1 MPEKPPL
8 QLHGQAGEI
17 PLWAEH
23 QTKPR
28 ARRLLEH
35 PTLCCPP
42 RAGRGEGPSQSP
54 EMPQTTM
61 GLMGKPTRRR
71 MWGAAS
77 QS

>member
-23 QTKPR
+23 QAKPR

-35 PTLCCPP
+35 PTPCCPP
-42 RAGRGEGPSQSP
+42 WEQDEVRAPARALKCP
-54 EMPQTTM
+54 
-61 GLMGKPTRRR
+61 KPP
-71 MWGAAS
+71 WV
-77 QS
+77 